1 MTPMNDPHEFS
12 RHRTST
18 VPTPRLRLKA
28 KAPQTGYVDGAWW
41 PHSDALSTEL
51 PDLLAVLSVRLGPID
66 RVLYRVGEWSSPAAS
81 SLAFGERSVRLDG
94 YRHQPPH
101 SVEILGLNRRRITL
115 LVVPPGADPDDAH
128 AVMMAAAF
136 PQDASTV
143 SDLLMSNSRDQETRL
158 PRAGADQERWES
170 DGGTSRTPTLVG
182 LSGMSTRS

>member
-41 PHSDALSTEL
+41 PHSDALSIEL

-128 AVMMAAAF
+128 AV
-136 PQDASTV
+136 